1 MQEKIWEYRDK
12 QLNKDD
18 ISALE
23 KKFNLPYEL
32 AVLLLLR
39 GVKTDTQISSYMS
52 CTLDT
57 VHNPFLLN
65 DMEKACERIISAIN
79 KKEKITVFGDYD
91 VDGITS
97 TTVLTD
103 FLSSVGAD
111 VNYYIP
117 DRFSEGYGL
126 NILALNRIA
135 RSGTKLLITV
145 DCGIASF
152 GEIEFAKTQKL
163 DVIVTDHHTCKDELP
178 KALAVINPKRA
189 DSKYPFSGLAG
200 VGVAFKLVLA
210 LAKRLNLNTKDIFI
224 RYADLVSIGTV
235 ADVVPLID
243 ENRTIVARGI
253 EILKNTQ
260 NFGIKALLEVSG
272 CKDREINSSLI
283 AFSLAPRINAAGR
296 MEKATLSVELFKS
309 KSYAEALSLAEH
321 LCSLNS
327 LRQETERKIFED
339 ALSLASKCENP
350 LVYVLKAP
358 DWHSGVIGIVASKL
372 CEKLM
377 RPCILL
383 TAENGKCKGSGRSID
398 GFNLF
403 DALSDS
409 EDILTAFGGH
419 SQAAGLSLSEDMV
432 LEFTQRINKYAKKH
446 ITDGMLIPK
455 LSVDCIIKPS
465 HITLDWAK
473 ALKKLEPFG
482 ASNETPVFALLGAR
496 IISSGTMGS
505 DGQHLFMKIEKEN
518 CIISAVGFGM
528 GGLCSEFIQGKN
540 ADIAFSMN
548 INTYNGTE
556 SVQLFIKDIKESDRN
571 L

>member
-1 MQEKIWEYRDK
+1 MIKKIWEYRDK
-12 QLNKDD
+12 QLKSEEVSDF
-18 ISALE
+18 S

-39 GVKTDTQISSYMS
+39 GVKKDEQVFSYMS
-52 CTLDT
+52 KNLDS

-65 DMEKACERIISAIN
+65 DMETACERIVRAVSE
-79 KKEKITVFGDYD
+79 KEKITVFGDYD

-103 FLSSVGAD
+103 FLTSVGAD
-111 VNYYIP
+111 VDYYIP

-135 RSGTKLLITV
+135 RGGTKLLITV
-145 DCGIASF
+145 DCGIASI
-152 GEIEFAKTQKL
+152 GEVEFAKTQKM
-163 DVIVTDHHTCKDELP
+163 DVIVTDHHTCKDEIP

-189 DSKYPFSGLAG
+189 DSEYPFSGLAG

-210 LAKRLNLNTKDIFI
+210 LAKKLNLNTKDTFMK
-224 RYADLVSIGTV
+224 YADLVSVGTV
-235 ADVVPLID
+235 ADVVPLLD
-243 ENRTIVARGI
+243 ENRTIAARGI

-260 NFGIKALLEVSG
+260 NFGIRALLQVSG

-296 MEKATLSVELFKS
+296 MERASLAVQLFKA
-309 KSYAEALSLAEH
+309 KTYDEALSLAER
-321 LCSLNS
+321 LDSLNR

-339 ALSLASKCENP
+339 ALTLASKCENP

-358 DWHSGVIGIVASKL
+358 DWHNGVIGIVASKL

-383 TAENGKCKGSGRSID
+383 SAENGKCKGSGRSID

-419 SQAAGLSLSEDMV
+419 SQAAGMSVSEDKV
-432 LEFTQRINKYAKKH
+432 LEFTARINQYAKRH
-446 ITDGMLIPK
+446 ITDDMLIPK
-455 LSVDCIIKPS
+455 LAIDCIINPS
-465 HITLDWAK
+465 HITLEWAK

-482 ASNETPVFALLGAR
+482 ASNETPVFALLDTK
-496 IISSGTMGS
+496 IISSGAIGTG
-505 DGQHLFMKIEKEN
+505 GQHLSMKLQKEN
-518 CIISAVGFGM
+518 LVFPAVGFGM
-528 GGLCSEFIQGKN
+528 GEISSQFVQGDN
-540 ADIAFSMN
+540 ADIAFTMN
-548 INTYNGTE
+548 INTYNGTQ
-556 SVQLFIKDIKESDRN
+556 SVQLFIKDIKKSDRN

>member
-1 MQEKIWEYRDK
+1 MQEKIWKYRDK
-12 QLNKDD
+12 QLKREE
-18 ISALE
+18 ISDFA

-39 GVKTDTQISSYMS
+39 GIKSDVQISSYMS
-52 CTLDT
+52 KNLDT
-57 VHNPFLLN
+57 IHNPFLLN
-65 DMEKACERIISAIN
+65 DMDKACERIVRAISE
-79 KKEKITVFGDYD
+79 KEKITVFGDYD

-103 FLSSVGAD
+103 FLSSIGACVD
-111 VNYYIP
+111 YYIP

-126 NILALNRIA
+126 NILALNKIA
-135 RSGTKLLITV
+135 RAGTKLLITV
-145 DCGIASF
+145 DCGIASI

-189 DSKYPFSGLAG
+189 DSNYPFSGLAG
-200 VGVAFKLVLA
+200 VGVAFKLILA
-210 LAKRLNLNTKDIFI
+210 LAKKYNLNTKDIFMK
-224 RYADLVSIGTV
+224 YADLVSIGTV
-235 ADVVPLID
+235 ADVVPLLD

-253 EILKNTQ
+253 EIIKNTQ
-260 NFGIKALLEVSG
+260 NLGIRALLEVSG
-272 CKDREINSSLI
+272 CKDREITSSPV

-296 MEKATLSVELFKS
+296 MEKASLAVELFKA
-309 KSYAEALSLAEH
+309 KSYAQAITLAEH
-321 LCSLNS
+321 LDSLNR
-327 LRQETERKIFED
+327 LRQETERNIFED
-339 ALSLASKCENP
+339 ALLLASKCENP

-358 DWHSGVIGIVASKL
+358 DWHNGVIGIVASKL
-372 CEKLM
+372 CEKLL

-383 TAENGKCKGSGRSID
+383 SEENGKCKGSGRSIN

-419 SQAAGLSLSEDMV
+419 AQAAGMTVSEDNV
-432 LEFTQRINKYAKKH
+432 LEFTNRINQYAKKH
-446 ITDGMLIPK
+446 ITDDMLIPK
-455 LSVDCIIKPS
+455 LSVDCIISPS
-465 HITLDWAK
+465 HITLEWAK

-482 ASNETPVFALLGAR
+482 ESNETPVFALLGAK

-505 DGQHLFMKIEKEN
+505 NGQHLFMKLQKETFVF
-518 CIISAVGFGM
+518 SAVGFGM
-528 GGLCSEFIQGKN
+528 GESYSGLLQGDI
-540 ADIAFSMN
+540 ADIAFTMN

-556 SVQLFIKDIKESDRN
+556 SVQLFIKDIKKSR
-571 L
+571 

>member
-1 MQEKIWEYRDK
+1 MIKKIWEYRDK
-12 QLNKDD
+12 QLKSEEVSDF
-18 ISALE
+18 S

-39 GVKTDTQISSYMS
+39 GVKKDEQVFSYMS
-52 CTLDT
+52 KNLDS

-65 DMEKACERIISAIN
+65 DMETACERIVRAVSE
-79 KKEKITVFGDYD
+79 KEKITVFGDYD

-103 FLSSVGAD
+103 FLTSVGAD
-111 VNYYIP
+111 VDYYIP

-135 RSGTKLLITV
+135 RGGTKLLITV

-152 GEIEFAKTQKL
+152 GEVEFAKTQKM
-163 DVIVTDHHTCKDELP
+163 DVIITDHHTCKDEIP

-189 DSKYPFSGLAG
+189 DSEYPFSGLAG

-210 LAKRLNLNTKDIFI
+210 LAKKLNLNTKDTFMK
-224 RYADLVSIGTV
+224 YADLVSVGTV
-235 ADVVPLID
+235 ADVVPLLD
-243 ENRTIVARGI
+243 ENRTIAARGI

-260 NFGIKALLEVSG
+260 NFGIRALLQVSG

-296 MEKATLSVELFKS
+296 MERASLAVQLFKA
-309 KSYAEALSLAEH
+309 KTYDEALSLAER
-321 LCSLNS
+321 LDSLNR

-339 ALSLASKCENP
+339 ALTLASKCENP

-358 DWHSGVIGIVASKL
+358 DWHNGVIGIVASKL
-372 CEKLM
+372 CEKFF

-383 TAENGKCKGSGRSID
+383 SAENGKCKGSGRSID

-419 SQAAGLSLSEDMV
+419 SQAAGMSVSEDKV
-432 LEFTQRINKYAKKH
+432 LEFTARINQYAKRH
-446 ITDGMLIPK
+446 ITDDMLIPK
-455 LSVDCIIKPS
+455 LAIDCIINPS
-465 HITLDWAK
+465 HITLEWAK

-482 ASNETPVFALLGAR
+482 ASNETPVFALLDTK
-496 IISSGTMGS
+496 IISSGAIGTG
-505 DGQHLFMKIEKEN
+505 GQHLSIKLQKEN
-518 CIISAVGFGM
+518 FVFPAVGFGM
-528 GGLCSEFIQGKN
+528 GEISSQFVQGDN
-540 ADIAFSMN
+540 ADIAFTMN
-548 INTYNGTE
+548 INTYNGTQ
-556 SVQLFIKDIKESDRN
+556 SVQLFIKDIKKSDRN